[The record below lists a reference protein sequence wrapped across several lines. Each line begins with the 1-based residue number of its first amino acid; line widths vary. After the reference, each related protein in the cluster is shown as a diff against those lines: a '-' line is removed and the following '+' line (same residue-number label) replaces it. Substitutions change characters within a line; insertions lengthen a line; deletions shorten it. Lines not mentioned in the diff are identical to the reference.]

1 MKQKLYLL
9 MAAFLLLSFYSNA
22 QSSSGKQ
29 LQPYFGHAGI
39 KKKISELLAVKPV
52 ARKQFDSTK
61 IRLLNPGIENFPVFT
76 ESKKGPAVA
85 GKIAPQNVAEE
96 NSRNTLSISSS
107 AASTN
112 TTQKA

>member
-29 LQPYFGHAGI
+29 LQPYFEHAGI

-52 ARKQFDSTK
+52 ARKPFDSST
-61 IRLLNPGIENFPVFT
+61 IRLLKSGIENFSNFT
-76 ESKKGPAVA
+76 ESKKEHTVA

-96 NSRNTLSISSS
+96 NSRNT
-107 AASTN
+107 
-112 TTQKA
+112 

>member
-9 MAAFLLLSFYSNA
+9 IAVFLIVSFYSIA
-22 QSSSGKQ
+22 QSTSGKQ

-61 IRLLNPGIENFPVFT
+61 IRLLNPGIENFPIFT

-96 NSRNTLSISSS
+96 NSMVNLLL
-107 AASTN
+107 
-112 TTQKA
+112 TQHRSLL

>member
-9 MAAFLLLSFYSNA
+9 IAVFLIVSFYSNA

-29 LQPYFGHAGI
+29 LQPYFEHAGI

-61 IRLLNPGIENFPVFT
+61 IRLLNPGIEIFP
-76 ESKKGPAVA
+76 SLRSLKKGLLLQAKLHLKMLQK
-85 GKIAPQNVAEE
+85 KIPW
-96 NSRNTLSISSS
+96 
-107 AASTN
+107 
-112 TTQKA
+112 